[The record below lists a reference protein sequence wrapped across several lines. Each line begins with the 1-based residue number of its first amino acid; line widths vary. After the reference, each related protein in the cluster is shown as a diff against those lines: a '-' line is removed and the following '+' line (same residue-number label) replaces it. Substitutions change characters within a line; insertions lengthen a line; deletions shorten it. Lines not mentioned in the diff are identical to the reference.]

1 MKNRT
6 SRQVS
11 FFVNFTRVASEK
23 SDLPVLPFLS
33 PLSMHAATLSVT
45 QPRLLCMRRR
55 RRFCAGFVWMP
66 SCLAGD
72 SHCIGFASTRRGVLF
87 ILVQNLAFPF
97 FLLSGCRPHCSRV
110 SILPHPLNVSP
121 LLLRLVLVELS
132 ILVVACR
139 CSQNT

>member
-1 MKNRT
+1 
-6 SRQVS
+6 
-11 FFVNFTRVASEK
+11 
-23 SDLPVLPFLS
+23 
-33 PLSMHAATLSVT
+33 MHAATLSVT

-97 FLLSGCRPHCSRV
+97 FFRAVGP
-110 SILPHPLNVSP
+110 IAAE
-121 LLLRLVLVELS
+121 LVFY
-132 ILVVACR
+132 R
-139 CSQNT
+139 TP